1 MNFFIT
7 GRTYVL
13 KALAWK
19 LARIVLALVVIVA
32 SGLSLHSHYAGMSVD
47 PVTEVQKLMDKKQRD
62 GARDMVLF
70 FREANE
76 GSETLDDLYTDLDYT
91 LPRKVRSFAWDGVV
105 KGDVHDSYSGAG
117 AVSADLLIIGDIR
130 DLGIQSWKY
139 ITKADD
145 FDKWILILSAGGIG
159 LAATSFVKGTGSLA
173 KNTVKFVKRM
183 PRIQDKGVLKAFM
196 SGQLPRRYHESVWK
210 LFKANDNSIPR
221 TASMLS
227 RINNPKHI
235 DTAVDLVFR
244 NRRAGNAYIE
254 LAGERGLSLYART
267 PEKMRGHFIKVFTR
281 SPRAVL
287 GLTNSHIVLH
297 TIKIFKKYHL
307 LSVVIPIAAISMLL
321 NLLSLP
327 IVWAIFAGS
336 TGYAMLTVFGFVRR
350 RSKNRKRKG
359 DKTSPIP
366 DVAF

>member
-1 MNFFIT
+1 M
-7 GRTYVL
+7 

-32 SGLSLHSHYAGMSVD
+32 SGLSLHTHYAGMSVD

-70 FREANE
+70 FRDAGE
-76 GSETLDDLYTDLDYT
+76 GSETLDDLYTGLDYT
-91 LPRKVRSFAWDGVV
+91 LMGKARSFAWDGVV

-139 ITKADD
+139 LTNADD

-159 LAATSFVKGTGSLA
+159 LTATSFVKGTGSLA

-227 RINNPKHI
+227 RMDNPKHI
-235 DTAVDLVFR
+235 DTAVDLVSR

-267 PEKMRGHFIKVFTR
+267 PEKLKGHFIKVFNR
-281 SPRAVL
+281 NPRAVL
-287 GLTNSHIVLH
+287 GLTNSHLVLH

-307 LSVVIPIAAISMLL
+307 LSLLIPIAALSLLL
-321 NLLSLP
+321 NILPLP
-327 IVWAIFAGS
+327 IVWLIFAGS
-336 TGYAMLTVFGFVRR
+336 TGYVVMMACRVVRR
-350 RSKNRKRKG
+350 RFKTKN
-359 DKTSPIP
+359 SQQI
-366 DVAF
+366 AY